1 MDEMEF
7 QKYVDQNLK
16 QKGISLTA
24 EAKAELLLRL
34 GGDTMLLHSAIEKL
48 DLYGEKNLNLNDI
61 KHLVSLNSDVNIFQL
76 TTAFTQGDLKG
87 CMEAVDDMLLANYN
101 YTVMISMLSKRL
113 RTLYNMMLLHE
124 TGYSNDE
131 VAARMH
137 VKSGFV
143 YYALK
148 DASHFSSKQILSY
161 LNELAGMDQGIKQG
175 TLDPKNSFEN
185 FLIRNGKRKHA
196 GYQRT
201 F

>member
-113 RTLYNMMLLHE
+113 RTLYNMILLHE

>member
-1 MDEMEF
+1 
-7 QKYVDQNLK
+7 
-16 QKGISLTA
+16 
-24 EAKAELLLRL
+24 
-34 GGDTMLLHSAIEKL
+34 
-48 DLYGEKNLNLNDI
+48 
-61 KHLVSLNSDVNIFQL
+61 
-76 TTAFTQGDLKG
+76 
-87 CMEAVDDMLLANYN
+87 MEAVDDMLLANYN

-161 LNELAGMDQGIKQG
+161 LNELADMDQGIKQG

>member
-34 GGDTMLLHSAIEKL
+34 GGDTMTLHSSIEKL

-76 TTAFTQGDLKG
+76 TTAFTQGNLKG
-87 CMEAVDDMLLANYN
+87 CMEAVEDMLIANYN

-113 RTLYNMMLLHE
+113 RTLYNMLLLHE
-124 TGYSNDE
+124 SGYSNDE
-131 VAARMH
+131 VATRMH

-161 LNELAGMDQGIKQG
+161 LNELANMDQGIKQG

-196 GYQRT
+196 GYQRA

>member
-1 MDEMEF
+1 
-7 QKYVDQNLK
+7 
-16 QKGISLTA
+16 
-24 EAKAELLLRL
+24 
-34 GGDTMLLHSAIEKL
+34 MLLHSAIEKL

-161 LNELAGMDQGIKQG
+161 LNELADMDQGIKQG

>member
-113 RTLYNMMLLHE
+113 RTLYNMMLLRE
-124 TGYSNDE
+124 SGYSNDE
-131 VAARMH
+131 VAERMH